1 MSVRIVCEK
10 GESSGIVT
18 LMELDWYSKKV
29 FASNSARR
37 VATLTSF
44 MGIVSL
50 VLLHIDPGGFRVP
63 ME

>member
-1 MSVRIVCEK
+1 MCEK

-50 VLLHIDPGGFRVP
+50 ASHPSRRVQSP
-63 ME
+63 NGVGEI

>member
-1 MSVRIVCEK
+1 MELLL
-10 GESSGIVT
+10 

-50 VLLHIDPGGFRVP
+50 ASQPGGFGILI
-63 ME
+63 E

>member
-1 MSVRIVCEK
+1 MCKK
-10 GESSGIVT
+10 GASSGIVT

-50 VLLHIDPGGFRVP
+50 ASQPGGFRVL